1 MFGIR
6 VYGEPLQDVLYRE
19 VVGFISKFILMAG
32 VKVQRAVP
40 VTASDVFE
48 GTCHAD
54 LNIRNIADGS
64 V

>member
-40 VTASDVFE
+40 VTASD

-64 V
+64 VQK